1 MVRIRQISCYT
12 WYSEVQRFIQTA
24 VRREEPED
32 KTSTSVCTSVLSVR
46 VTCTGWARGCGTGT
60 CTSRRAGDAQPPS
73 RSWGPLCSAPPL
85 TSSGSGPPRDKPS
98 LGGCWSRSLHLC
110 ESTWR
115 NVSACSSLA
124 ECKIRLS
131 CLSFTFPI
139 RHAVEKQ
146 PVGVEGPVLDEA
158 HVMAGLDARHS
169 EERHSLSRA
178 VQGACPLFPGDA
190 NLHRA
195 VGRSFPVTVDLVIKV
210 NE

>member
-32 KTSTSVCTSVLSVR
+32 NTSTSVCTSVLSVR

-115 NVSACSSLA
+115 NWARAPRWLNVRFGYRVWVSPSRSAM
-124 ECKIRLS
+124 LS
-131 CLSFTFPI
+131 KNSQLVS
-139 RHAVEKQ
+139 R
-146 PVGVEGPVLDEA
+146 GPFLTK
-158 HVMAGLDARHS
+158 L
-169 EERHSLSRA
+169 
-178 VQGACPLFPGDA
+178 
-190 NLHRA
+190 
-195 VGRSFPVTVDLVIKV
+195 T
-210 NE
+210 